1 MIMCDL
7 DLCNVCWGFVDMS
20 TSSMVKNIKFDQEY
34 ISCVWGKLGSVFW

>member
-7 DLCNVCWGFVDMS
+7 DLCNVCWSYVDIS

-34 ISCVWGKLGSVFW
+34 ISWM